1 MNRKRLAAG
10 ITFLL
15 SMTALTT
22 GRAALADDG
31 PARKLINSQGCK
43 ACHALEDDGGT
54 AALSIEEIR
63 ARFSR
68 QEIRQQLVNREH
80 VHGNG
85 RIPDFSHLTDDEIES
100 LVVFIQPTP

>member
-1 MNRKRLAAG
+1 MNRKRLVAG

-22 GRAALADDG
+22 GEAALVDDG

-43 ACHALEDDGGT
+43 ACHSLEADGGT
-54 AALSIEEIR
+54 AAPGFEEIR
-63 ARFSR
+63 ASFSR
-68 QEIRQQLVNREH
+68 QEIRQQLINREH

-85 RIPDFSHLTDDEIES
+85 RIPDFSNLTDDEIES
-100 LVVFIQPTP
+100 LVVFIQPKP